1 MMHDLQKPSMWK
13 RISAALLDAILI
25 FVVIEGIAL
34 LMMAL
39 TGFNSLV
46 ERRDALEEK
55 YITMYDIDRDM
66 SVEELNALPNEQ
78 KLAYQA
84 KVEAANKAYQ
94 DDPEVSEVFRK
105 LFSLSI
111 LTTTFST
118 LIAFLIL
125 EFMVPLLF
133 KNGQTLGKRIFSI
146 GVIRIDG
153 VKISPVIL
161 FARNIL
167 GKCTIG
173 TLVPMYLI
181 MMVSFG
187 LLGLVGLIVLGA
199 LLLAQ
204 VIMFFFTKYHTPIHD
219 KFAQTLTVDIST
231 QLVFDSPEELLEY
244 KKRIAAEQAEELER

>member
-1 MMHDLQKPSMWK
+1 MWK